1 METYTI
7 KQTTQ
12 INEPNSPFQF
22 TEQVEVIALAPLT
35 GAQLNTGN
43 NAVIVKATLFI
54 DSNDPETPDVL
65 SVTENNET
73 LEIVFDYN
81 YPEEIPEAYNV
92 WYVELEYPVQ
102 STSEITTVLTK
113 LKDLDPTTSRG
124 TVTTVQPAG

>member
-1 METYTI
+1 MGTYSI

-22 TEQVEVIALAPLT
+22 TEQVEVIALAPLAT
-35 GAQLNTGN
+35 AQLNSGN

-54 DSNDPETPDVL
+54 DSNDQETPGIL
-65 SVTENNET
+65 SINESDNI

-81 YPEEIPEAYNV
+81 FPEEIPEAYNV
-92 WYVELEYPVQ
+92 WYVELEYPVG
-102 STSEITTVLTK
+102 SAGEITTVITRLR
-113 LKDLDPTTSRG
+113 DLDPTTSRG